1 MEQKIGSIFF
11 FCFCTTVSSHFF
23 SSVWVPHMFAVSAFL
38 MFSSL
43 SSPAIPHLPFLI
55 LWESIL
61 PSRLS
66 LPTVFYDYLYAECN
80 LYELTRS

>member
-11 FCFCTTVSSHFF
+11 SVSALPYLPFF
-23 SSVWVPHMFAVSAFL
+23 FFSVWVPHMFAVSAFL

-43 SSPAIPHLPFLI
+43 GSPAIPHLPFLI

-66 LPTVFYDYLYAECN
+66 LPTAFYDHLYAECN